1 MQVILCNV
9 QMFSNDQMVQVFDT
23 EENRIVYA
31 QKVDMEDL
39 TPMICAL
46 ASKLGIQEVR
56 LTGAT
61 NYVLPYVEEIKTAYS
76 LNYGNNIINV
86 EVM

>member
-1 MQVILCNV
+1 MRIIICNL

-23 EENRIVYA
+23 EENHIVYA

-56 LTGAT
+56 LAGAT

>member
-1 MQVILCNV
+1 MQVIFCNV

-23 EENRIVYA
+23 EENRVIYA
-31 QKVDMEDL
+31 QKVDIEDL

-56 LTGAT
+56 LAGAT
-61 NYVLPYVEEIKTAYS
+61 NYVLPYAEEIKTAYS